1 MSSLGRARGGDRF
14 EEARKARERRQL
26 QRQFDVPKVRR
37 HSSFR
42 LPTFSHQL
50 CDNGRCATQML
61 TCHLLHEAHHAS
73 SVAGRLQRC
82 ARNARTHAGQR
93 TRHDQT
99 STPSTRFLSL
109 TA

>member
-37 HSSFR
+37 HSSFPPSNVS
-42 LPTFSHQL
+42 LQL
-50 CDNGRCATQML
+50 CDKRPCTCDATFG
-61 TCHLLHEAHHAS
+61 LHEAHHAS